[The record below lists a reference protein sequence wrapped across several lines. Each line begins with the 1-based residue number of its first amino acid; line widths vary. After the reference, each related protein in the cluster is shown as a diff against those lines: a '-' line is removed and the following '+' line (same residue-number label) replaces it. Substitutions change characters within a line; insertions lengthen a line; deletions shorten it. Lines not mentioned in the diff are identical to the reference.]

1 MFYQT
6 EPRLKVLKKWVK
18 ENQQYVID
26 MKFVL
31 ATYQFH
37 FMLSQLDLVKYIDY
51 LHEQLNYQNAVDIIE
66 NNLTKLLGEISNE
79 EKEFLIEELIKPMRS
94 KEVEK
99 ISTKDI
105 RILKKRLSDI
115 SDYDKALIKERD
127 DFALAT
133 EQIVYSL
140 PKLNNKTGKELLQE
154 MINIKNELNIKE
166 E

>member
-1 MFYQT
+1 MFYQS
-6 EPRLKVLKKWVK
+6 EQRLKVLKKWVK
-18 ENQQYVID
+18 ENQQYFID

-51 LHEQLNYQNAVDIIE
+51 LHEEIDYQDCVDIIE
-66 NNLTKLLGEISNE
+66 NNLTQLLGDISKK
-79 EKEFLIEELIKPMRS
+79 EKNFVVDELIEPMRS

-133 EQIVYSL
+133 EQIVSSL
-140 PKLNNKTGKELLQE
+140 PKLNNKSGKELLQE

-166 E
+166 